1 MYCQLRQL
9 VLEYLGIAP
18 AAAPVQEPSDLET
31 SGTDLSLDAGQL
43 GCTDNLE
50 FVRQLRSRSAP
61 ATAEGT
67 KRAWSIPS
75 LVDVTVGSSAR
86 LKVTPNDALPVSRST
101 SAPRGIV
108 VGVTEGKI

>member
-18 AAAPVQEPSDLET
+18 AAAPAQEPSDLET
-31 SGTDLSLDAGQL
+31 SGTDLSLDAGQQ
-43 GCTDNLE
+43 GCGDNLE
-50 FVRQLRSRSAP
+50 LGRMLRSRSAP
-61 ATAEGT
+61 ATGEGT

-86 LKVTPNDALPVSRST
+86 LKVTPNEALPLSRAT
-101 SAPRGIV
+101 PGPRGVV
-108 VGVTEGKI
+108 VGVV